1 MKKLY
6 IAGVLAVVS
15 SCTQMATEPTV
26 EYADDALITIKYKAY
41 YSAPY
46 LTPAASDMAARHCA
60 EYGKKAYYKGA
71 NVPSLMSTVELH
83 EFRCE

>member
-1 MKKLY
+1 MRRL
-6 IAGVLAVVS
+6 IIVGVLAAVAG
-15 SCTQMATEPTV
+15 CGQMATEPTI
-26 EYADDALITIKYKAY
+26 EYADDALVTIKYKAY

-60 EYGKKAYYKGA
+60 EYGKSAYYKGA
-71 NVPSLMSTVELH
+71 NVPSQWSTVELH